1 MPEIWA
7 VLEHAEGAL
16 AEESGELLAAL
27 HELARRQVLS
37 TTLCALLLATPDT
50 LLPEIAVL
58 AGYGV
63 REVYCIEHP
72 LLDHYITNAYVSA
85 LAWLIQRHDPPL
97 LIAASAT
104 ANGRDWMPRLAAR
117 LVLPFLPGCLGI
129 DLHNDALFAL
139 RTMYEGRAYVQTHT
153 ALHGRPALVTLA
165 PGIRGAP
172 GKLLTVGTAAIT
184 HFTPDIMEGSGE
196 EHIRRVALRAPKPEE
211 IELEAAEK
219 IVAGGRGI
227 GRAGFT
233 QVAAFAR
240 LLGAAVGATRVA
252 TDKGWVKHERQ
263 IGATG
268 KTVHPKLYIACGISG
283 AAQHT
288 SGMSEA
294 QTVIAINPDRGAPLL
309 ARADLALLGDA
320 NEVLALAEK
329 MLTL

>member
-16 AEESGELLAAL
+16 SEQDGELLAAL
-27 HELARRQVLS
+27 HDLAQRQAAP
-37 TTLCALLLATPDT
+37 TTLCALLLAAPDT
-50 LLPEIAVL
+50 LLPETAAL

-63 REVYCIEHP
+63 GQAYCIEHP
-72 LLDHYITNAYVSA
+72 LLDHYTTNACVSA
-85 LAWLIQRHDPPL
+85 LAWLIQRRDPPAL
-97 LIAASAT
+97 VAASAT

-117 LVLPFLPGCLGI
+117 LALPFLPGCLEI
-129 DLHNDALFAL
+129 DLQNGELFAL
-139 RTMYEGRAYVQTHT
+139 RIMYEGRAYVQTRT
-153 ALHGRPALVTLA
+153 ELRGRPALVTLEA
-165 PGIRGAP
+165 EIRGAP
-172 GKLLTVGTAAIT
+172 GKLLSEGTVTIT
-184 HFTPDIMEGSGE
+184 HLTPEFMERSGE
-196 EHIRRVALRAPKPEE
+196 ERVRRLALRAPTPEE

-252 TDKGWVKHERQ
+252 TDKGWVEHERQ

-320 NEVLALAEK
+320 NEVLALAEM
-329 MLTL
+329 MLE